1 MSNKPTPDWIERMD
15 FAEEIER
22 IALEKEVGILDAVLE
37 FADMIEWEPEWL
49 TPYITGPLKEKLR
62 LDAVERGML
71 RTESMPQ
78 YQFE

>member
-22 IALEKEVGILDAVLE
+22 IALEKEIGILDAVLE

-49 TPYITGPLKEKLR
+49 TSIYHGFTEGKASSR
-62 LDAVERGML
+62 RG
-71 RTESMPQ
+71 
-78 YQFE
+78 